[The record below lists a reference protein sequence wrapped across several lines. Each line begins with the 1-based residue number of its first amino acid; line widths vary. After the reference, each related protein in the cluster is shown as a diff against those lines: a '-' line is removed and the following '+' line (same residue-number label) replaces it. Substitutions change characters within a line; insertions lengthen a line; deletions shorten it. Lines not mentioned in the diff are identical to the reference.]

1 MNRQRDWQARINIW
15 EIVLELKELVDQGKI
30 IAVDTPKNLI
40 HRLTKERE
48 IHLNFVGG
56 SHTAEAVKEIVSE
69 YPSVIRAEQKD
80 SLLYIWSEKPEE
92 AFFIGQ

>member
-1 MNRQRDWQARINIW
+1 MNRQRDWIRKRA
-15 EIVLELKELVDQGKI
+15 
-30 IAVDTPKNLI
+30 
-40 HRLTKERE
+40 KERE